1 MSNGAGKGDSGSGP
15 RDDAQQNPKH
25 ESTDGSVRSLGEA
38 RAAEKRPWRHGD
50 SGIPEFAPGTL
61 DAAAILKSVNE
72 TLLPVVEEEL
82 EVATGK
88 LGAILAD
95 KETEA
100 DLVAVFRTE
109 LMRRVLP
116 QFTEAVRKGVLESI
130 RTRQMHLAQ
139 LAVLHRQTLDAKSLQ
154 VVLTRLEHEAV
165 KAGLQ
170 VVDDTSDQLLFNI
183 VEDQPGVMK
192 TGPVTFEVVVP
203 AYVDK
208 ESGKLVE
215 RGWLRAVPKNSLPVS
230 VAEKVKPGQKRRAT
244 HAEKRKKQK
253 KDLNGSPADSP
264 HKKNA
269 HRGQAPDVRQDP
281 RDSSVRDIGKRDRG
295 ADGSGNFEDNQVVET
310 ASASHRSQV
319 KKTVDSSRQR
329 PRGKQSEPRIMSP
342 RSEESSDRQ
351 VPEEG
356 SRGGSWSPTGSED
369 MTTGGR
375 AQKKMSYRQSL
386 RAAASKQMNQRGTR

>member
-15 RDDAQQNPKH
+15 GDGAQQNQER

-38 RAAEKRPWRHGD
+38 RAVEKKPWRHAD
-50 SGIPEFAPGTL
+50 SGIPEFTPRTL

-82 EVATGK
+82 EAATDK
-88 LGAILAD
+88 LGAALAD

-139 LAVLHRQTLDAKSLQ
+139 LAVLHRQALDAKELTA
-154 VVLTRLEHEAV
+154 VLTRINHEAA

-170 VVDDTSDQLLFNI
+170 IVDDDAGDRSLFN
-183 VEDQPGVMK
+183 VLEEDPGVMQR
-192 TGPVTFEVVVP
+192 GPVAFELVAP

-215 RGWLRAVPKNSLPVS
+215 RGWLRAV
-230 VAEKVKPGQKRRAT
+230 AGQEAPALESADPSAAT
-244 HAEKRKKQK
+244 GVE
-253 KDLNGSPADSP
+253 DPAP
-264 HKKNA
+264 A
-269 HRGQAPDVRQDP
+269 L
-281 RDSSVRDIGKRDRG
+281 
-295 ADGSGNFEDNQVVET
+295 T
-310 ASASHRSQV
+310 
-319 KKTVDSSRQR
+319 
-329 PRGKQSEPRIMSP
+329 
-342 RSEESSDRQ
+342 
-351 VPEEG
+351 
-356 SRGGSWSPTGSED
+356 
-369 MTTGGR
+369 
-375 AQKKMSYRQSL
+375 YRQTL
-386 RAAASKQMNQRGTR
+386 RAAVSGRLGLTQRGTR